1 LYKDITHALNEI
13 QPKLAETQ
21 RLTEKRDALRQRVTV
36 LLKDAQESE
45 IQSKEIQTMLANL
58 QADSKSSVQHIF
70 NELRETLVK
79 AATKAS
85 SDKENNLRKT
95 IRSLED
101 KNDILTKRIRSES
114 LAWLPFKARDTM
126 FYYPPFYNSWAEY
139 WWKVQHISES
149 YLPYPIHN
157 AITNGEDIEDLIMT
171 LDLTALERED
181 VILIKNYDINGKSEK
196 VYVLKHCITWC
207 NGKSWVT
214 IEHQTLQQSTS
225 EQIPITIGGTEYMI
239 VDPDFKDITR
249 GLDFLRSHM
258 WSWLA
263 DLDDGV

>member
-1 LYKDITHALNEI
+1 LNEI

-70 NELRETLVK
+70 IELRETLVK

-101 KNDILTKRIRSES
+101 KNDILTKRIRQMSSDKEEMSKEKRDLEVKVKILEDRVFSERLDAS
-114 LAWLPFKARDTM
+114 QYTKMLFEKLREREKEAEKSKLDYETASEAWRTEKDRLESELTQLKKDIDSEKRLRIQ
-126 FYYPPFYNSWAEY
+126 AEKGFGRFD
-139 WWKVQHISES
+139 WGCRKSISHLLRMTGKKWEKISEAFA
-149 YLPYPIHN
+149 PQTPI
-157 AITNGEDIEDLIMT
+157 
-171 LDLTALERED
+171 R
-181 VILIKNYDINGKSEK
+181 
-196 VYVLKHCITWC
+196 
-207 NGKSWVT
+207 
-214 IEHQTLQQSTS
+214 
-225 EQIPITIGGTEYMI
+225 
-239 VDPDFKDITR
+239 F
-249 GLDFLRSHM
+249 
-258 WSWLA
+258 
-263 DLDDGV
+263 